1 MGFFLSFSQA
11 AAVPDRSSR
20 GRKRVTERWWP
31 SGTRGGGSREKEK
44 ARAGGGASRG
54 RKTPLPLLVSGLESL
69 PTSFVPRTPLNKNWL
84 VPVPPGKNRQIQEYL
99 CLQRIYGDRPS
110 PQPPN
115 PWRFL
120 VPRLLLGVLSCLSAS
135 SLGNFIPIPH
145 LQIPW
150 GSQCP
155 SFLGYGDLPTSNP
168 GNRVSHSLDL
178 LFLFYKD

>member
-120 VPRLLLGVLSCLSAS
+120 VPVS
-135 SLGNFIPIPH
+135 SLGYSPASVPAPWETSFPSPISRSH
-145 LQIPW
+145 
-150 GSQCP
+150 GDP
-155 SFLGYGDLPTSNP
+155 SVPAS
-168 GNRVSHSLDL
+168 
-178 LFLFYKD
+178 

>member
-20 GRKRVTERWWP
+20 GCEWVTERWWP
-31 SGTRGGGSREKEK
+31 SGTRGRGSREKD
-44 ARAGGGASRG
+44 ASISPRLG
-54 RKTPLPLLVSGLESL
+54 PLALFPEE
-69 PTSFVPRTPLNKNWL
+69 FVFTPLNKNWL
-84 VPVPPGKNRQIQEYL
+84 VLVPPGKKRQIQEYL
-99 CLQRIYGDRPS
+99 CLQRIYGDLALS
-110 PQPPN
+110 PQTPGDS
-115 PWRFL
+115 WYL
-120 VPRLLLGVLSCLSAS
+120 IS
-135 SLGNFIPIPH
+135 SLGYSPASVPSSPGNFIPIPH

-155 SFLGYGDLPTSNP
+155 SFLGYEDLPTSNP